1 MSLGQRISRSLRN
14 AFIRALHQESAHDYD
29 RKAGVAQTIIA
40 QSADIL
46 PSDEKALRETLMQT
60 RTAYLDVL
68 AEKKIAVGFDA
79 RLNAQK
85 FDDKDNQVEGVY
97 YPAKDETPAVVT
109 LTRKDGDGARFN
121 GGLLEKLATALPV
134 APAAANLYA
143 YSTVSMTMTPDM
155 GVVVE
160 ISNWTTNEIGRTVRL
175 DKNPELKQPPVKAP
189 GAPKPN

>member
-1 MSLGQRISRSLRN
+1 MSLGQKISASLRN
-14 AFIRALHQESAHDYD
+14 AFIRALHQESAADYD

-46 PSDEKALRETLMQT
+46 PSDDKALRDTLMQT

-68 AEKKIAVGFDA
+68 ADQKIAIGFDA

-85 FDDKDNQVEGVY
+85 LADHDNQIDGVF
-97 YPAKDETPAVVT
+97 YPAKDETPAIVT
-109 LTRKDGDGARFN
+109 LTRKDGDAARFN
-121 GGLLEKLATALPV
+121 SNLLEKLATVLPAV
-134 APAAANLYA
+134 PPATNLYA

-160 ISNWTTNEIGRTVRL
+160 ISNWTTNQIGRTVRL
-175 DKNPELKQPPVKAP
+175 DKNPELKQPPVKAS

>member
-1 MSLGQRISRSLRN
+1 MKLGQKISASLRN
-14 AFIRALHQESAHDYD
+14 AFIRALHQESADDFD

-40 QSADIL
+40 QSAEVI

-68 AEKKIAVGFDA
+68 AANKVAVGFDA

-85 FDDKDNQVEGVY
+85 LDDKDNQIDGVF
-97 YPAKDETPAVVT
+97 YPAKEDAPAIVT
-109 LTRKDGDGARFN
+109 LTRQGGDAARFN
-121 GGLLEKLATALPV
+121 SNLLEKLATALPV
-134 APAAANLYA
+134 VPAATNLYA

>member
-1 MSLGQRISRSLRN
+1 MSLGQKISRTLRN
-14 AFIRALHQESAHDYD
+14 AFIHAIHQESAADYD
-29 RKAGVAQTIIA
+29 RKAGVAQAIIA
-40 QSADIL
+40 QSAEIL

-68 AEKKIAVGFDA
+68 LEKKVAIGFDA

-85 FDDKDNQVEGVY
+85 LDDRDNQVEGVY
-97 YPAKDETPAVVT
+97 YPARDEAPAIVT

-121 GGLLEKLATALPV
+121 GALLEKLATALPV

-143 YSTVSMTMTPDM
+143 YSTVSMTMTPEM

-160 ISNWTTNEIGRTVRL
+160 ISNWTTNGIGHTVRL

-189 GAPKPN
+189 NAPKPN

>member
-1 MSLGQRISRSLRN
+1 MKLGQKISASLRN
-14 AFIRALHQESAHDYD
+14 AFIRALHQESADDFD

-40 QSADIL
+40 QSADII
-46 PSDEKALRETLMQT
+46 PSDDKALRDTLMQT

-68 AEKKIAVGFDA
+68 AANKVAVGFDA
-79 RLNAQK
+79 RLNSQK
-85 FDDKDNQVEGVY
+85 LADHDNQIDGVF
-97 YPAKDETPAVVT
+97 YPARQETPAIVT
-109 LTRKDGDGARFN
+109 LTRQGGDAARFN
-121 GGLLEKLATALPV
+121 SNLLEKLATALPV
-134 APAAANLYA
+134 VPPATNLYA